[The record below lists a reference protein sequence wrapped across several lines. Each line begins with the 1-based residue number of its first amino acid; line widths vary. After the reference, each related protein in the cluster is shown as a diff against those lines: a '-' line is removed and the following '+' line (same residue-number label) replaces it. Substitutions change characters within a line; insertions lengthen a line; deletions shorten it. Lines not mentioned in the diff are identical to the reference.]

1 MQVERWLQHGP
12 YKIELE
18 EECLCKNNSKGLKC
32 GSCVSG
38 FFDLADSCSRFV
50 TCFYTFVL
58 VLVLFLVG
66 NRARNGWPVLVPVL
80 GHRCSCGSRCQRVP
94 FLSLFSPCSTGMI
107 TVEREVPL
115 PVLVFVPSFFYEFLA
130 CTVTQQ
136 KNNSKTIR

>member
-38 FFDLADSCSRFV
+38 FFDLADSCTRFV

-58 VLVLFLVG
+58 VLVVFLVG
-66 NRARNGWPVLVPVL
+66 NRARNVWPVLVPVL

-94 FLSLFSPCSTGMI
+94 FLSLFSMFNMDDNGRKRSSVARPRFRSN
-107 TVEREVPL
+107 
-115 PVLVFVPSFFYEFLA
+115 FFYEFLA

>member
-66 NRARNGWPVLVPVL
+66 NRAINGWPVLVPVL

-94 FLSLFSPCSTGMI
+94 FLSLFSMFNMDDNGRKRSSVARPGFRSK
-107 TVEREVPL
+107 
-115 PVLVFVPSFFYEFLA
+115 FFLRILGLHCHA
-130 CTVTQQ
+130 T
-136 KNNSKTIR
+136 KK